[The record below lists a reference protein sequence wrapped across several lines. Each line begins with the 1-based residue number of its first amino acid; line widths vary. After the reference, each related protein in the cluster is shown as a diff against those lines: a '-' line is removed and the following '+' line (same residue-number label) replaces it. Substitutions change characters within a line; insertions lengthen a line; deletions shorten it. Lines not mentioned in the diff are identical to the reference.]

1 MSKHPVYNHR
11 LFLAISAACLSLALA
26 ACGRHESAPAES
38 SAAPTAAV
46 PSTPAAAPLK
56 TEVYNP
62 GKQGIFEV
70 SSVLVSGERDVVLID
85 AQFAAADA
93 RKLVDLVKASGKR
106 LTTIYIS
113 HGDPDFYFGLDTLQ
127 DAFPEAKILATPQTV
142 EHIRGT
148 QEGKFAY
155 WGPKLGANAPKRI
168 VVPQPLAGDRIEL
181 EGQSLQIIGLDG
193 ATPDR
198 SYVWIPSIR
207 TVAGGVPVVAGEHL
221 FMADTQTPQSHQ
233 AWLATLKSIEDLKP
247 DVVIPGHFAEAA
259 AQNLEA
265 VRFSAGYIRAFDE
278 EAAKA
283 ADSKALIAAM
293 KKRYP
298 DLGGDL
304 SLEISA
310 KVAKGEMP
318 WH

>member
-1 MSKHPVYNHR
+1 M
-11 LFLAISAACLSLALA
+11 SAACLSLALA

-70 SSVLVSGERDVVLID
+70 SSVLVSGERDAVLID

-142 EHIRGT
+142 EHIRST

-168 VVPQPLAGDRIEL
+168 VVPQPLEGDRIEL
-181 EGQSLQIIGLDG
+181 EGQSLQIVGLDG

>member
-70 SSVLVSGERDVVLID
+70 SSVLVSGERDAVLID

-142 EHIRGT
+142 EHIRST

-168 VVPQPLAGDRIEL
+168 VVPQPLEGDRIEL
-181 EGQSLQIIGLDG
+181 EGQSLQIVGLDG